1 MNESLRLMRTFPAAP
16 GEQAILANLQV
27 APFNRW
33 AFRNM
38 RRLLPTGNVWRGEG
52 PVQPLQHESV
62 WLDNIEFEDQNGVTL
77 TVGTVIENGYMD
89 GFVVLCQGVIVAERY
104 ADGVSPHEPHLLM
117 SVTKSFTGS
126 LTGILVEHG
135 LLSPDDSVTDI
146 IPEVKGSAYDGAR
159 VRHVLDMSVGM
170 DYDEDYDNPE
180 SDMAYLDAAGGWRPP
195 IEGAPDNLR
204 DYIATMRPAGKH
216 GETFHY
222 VSTNTDLL
230 GWILERVSG
239 TDFATLLSREIWQ
252 PMGAGTDAYITLD
265 RLGAPQTDGGL
276 CVTTRDLARFGQ
288 LHLQNGVMQGRHII
302 PESWIRDFRETAMPR
317 PGTEATSP
325 RRCRAATIAP
335 SGTPISTIPTDP
347 SSASASTA
355 RCCSSIRLPVWC
367 APGTRAIQA
376 RWTRSSST
384 TWSDRS
390 RRSPMPLHPES
401 KAATGRAD
409 MPW

>member
-16 GEQAILANLQV
+16 GEQVILANLQQ
-27 APFNRW
+27 ARFNRW

-62 WLDNIEFEDQNGVTL
+62 WLDDIKFEDQDGVTT
-77 TVGTVIENGYMD
+77 TVGNVIETGYMD

-104 ADGVSPHEPHLLM
+104 ADGVPPHEPHLLM

-135 LLSPDDSVTDI
+135 LLSPDDSVIDI

-170 DYDEDYDNPE
+170 DYDEDYDNPH

-216 GETFHY
+216 GEVFHY

-288 LHLQNGVMQGRHII
+288 LHLQNGVMHGRRII
-302 PESWIRDFRETAMPR
+302 PESWIRDSRENGDAEAWDRGNFAETMPGCHYRSKWYTDLNDPHR
-317 PGTEATSP
+317 PFFGIGIHGQMLFVDPVAGVVCARHSSHPSP
-325 RRCRAATIAP
+325 LDPKFFDDMERSFKAIAHALV
-335 SGTPISTIPTDP
+335 S
-347 SSASASTA
+347 
-355 RCCSSIRLPVWC
+355 
-367 APGTRAIQA
+367 
-376 RWTRSSST
+376 
-384 TWSDRS
+384 
-390 RRSPMPLHPES
+390 
-401 KAATGRAD
+401 
-409 MPW
+409 

>member
-1 MNESLRLMRTFPAAP
+1 MNESLRLMRTFPAAS
-16 GEQAILANLQV
+16 GEQVILANLQQT
-27 APFNRW
+27 PFNRW

-38 RRLLPTGNVWRGEG
+38 RRLLPTGNVRRGEG
-52 PVQPLQHESV
+52 PLQPLQHESV
-62 WLDNIEFEDQNGVTL
+62 WLDDIEFEDQDGATL
-77 TVGTVIENGYMD
+77 TVGNVIENGYMD

-104 ADGVSPHEPHLLM
+104 ADGVCPHEPHLLM

-135 LLSPDDSVTDI
+135 LLSPDDSVIDI
-146 IPEVKGSAYDGAR
+146 MPEVKGSAYDGAR

-180 SDMAYLDAAGGWRPP
+180 SDMAYLDAACGWRPP
-195 IEGAPDNLR
+195 IKGAPDNLR

-239 TDFATLLSREIWQ
+239 TDFATLLSQKIWQ

-288 LHLQNGVMQGRHII
+288 LHLQNGVMHGRRII
-302 PESWIRDFRETAMPR
+302 PDSWIRDFRENGDAEAWNRGNFAEMMPGSHYRSKWYTDLKDPHR
-317 PGTEATSP
+317 PFFGIGIHGQMLFVDPVAGVVCARHSSHPSP
-325 RRCRAATIAP
+325 ADPKFFDDMERSFKA
-335 SGTPISTIPTDP
+335 ISHAL
-347 SSASASTA
+347 AS
-355 RCCSSIRLPVWC
+355 
-367 APGTRAIQA
+367 
-376 RWTRSSST
+376 
-384 TWSDRS
+384 
-390 RRSPMPLHPES
+390 
-401 KAATGRAD
+401 
-409 MPW
+409 